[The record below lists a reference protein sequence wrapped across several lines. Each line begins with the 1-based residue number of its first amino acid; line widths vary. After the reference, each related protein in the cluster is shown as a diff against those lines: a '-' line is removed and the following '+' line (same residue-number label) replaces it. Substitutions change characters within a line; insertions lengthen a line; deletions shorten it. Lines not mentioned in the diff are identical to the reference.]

1 MLIILPMTKKR
12 NKSKVKRYPT
22 DLNEKKWAIIT
33 PLLPDALSGGRPREV
48 SLRKVINAIF
58 YMSRAG
64 CAWRL
69 LPHEFPTWQTVYG
82 YYSRW
87 KKDKTWQRIHDTL
100 RAKVRRKVG
109 RHKHPTAGS
118 IDSQSVKTTALA
130 GVKGFDAGKKIQG
143 RKRHIL
149 VDTLGLLMAVVVTA
163 ASVQE
168 RDGAKLLFKSMT
180 GSCKKIRRIWVDGGY
195 RGANMVDWVAKR
207 FPIVLHTILRSDD
220 TKGFKLLPRRWVV
233 ERTFAWL
240 YRYRRLSKDYEVLTD
255 SSTAFIHIA
264 MINLMLGRL
273 EK

>member
-1 MLIILPMTKKR
+1 MAKKS
-12 NKSKVKRYPT
+12 NKSKVKRYPA
-22 DLNEKKWAIIT
+22 DLSDKKWEVIN
-33 PLLPDALSGGRPREV
+33 PLLPAGLSGGRPREV
-48 SLRKVINAIF
+48 SLRKIINAVLYITR
-58 YMSRAG
+58 SG

-69 LPHEFPTWQTVYG
+69 LPHQFPAWQTVYG
-82 YYSRW
+82 YYRRW
-87 KKDKTWQRIHDTL
+87 TTSNTWQRIHDTL
-100 RAKVRRKVG
+100 RAKVRRKAG

-118 IDSQSVKTTALA
+118 IDSQSVKTTALS
-130 GVKGFDAGKKIQG
+130 GKKGFDAGKKIQG

-149 VDTLGLLMAVVVTA
+149 VDTLGLIMVVVVTA

-168 RDGAKLLFKSMT
+168 RDGAKLLFKAFT

-195 RGANMVDWVAKR
+195 RGANMMKWVAQR
-207 FPIVLHTILRSDD
+207 FHIVLQAILRSDD

-255 SSTAFIHIA
+255 SSTAFIYIA